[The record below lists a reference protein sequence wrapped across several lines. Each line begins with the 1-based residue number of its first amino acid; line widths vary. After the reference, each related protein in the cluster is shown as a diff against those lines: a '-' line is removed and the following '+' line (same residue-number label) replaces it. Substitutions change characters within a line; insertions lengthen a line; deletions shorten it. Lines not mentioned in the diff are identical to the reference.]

1 MRIREGKSLENLKDV
16 KLSDDSLALEHRLD
30 ISASIYK
37 RMKELGLT
45 QKDLAVKLGMDTAQI
60 SRIIRAK
67 QNLTIATLA
76 KIENALDFSLADG
89 FHYAGK
95 TTSTVKVVCT
105 MPDTTCRRAK
115 TSSWSKPITYSEN
128 AHPHLKEVA

>member
-1 MRIREGKSLENLKDV
+1 MRIREGKSLESLKDV
-16 KLSDDSLALEHRLD
+16 ELSDDSLALEHRLD

-45 QKDLAVKLGMDTAQI
+45 QKELAAKLEMDTAQL

-76 KIENALDFSLADG
+76 NIENALDFSLDG
-89 FHYAGK
+89 GFRYSGK
-95 TTSTVKVVCT
+95 ATSTIRVVY
-105 MPDTTCRRAK
+105 A
-115 TSSWSKPITYSEN
+115 TSDAPGLEANAGSWSRPISYSGNE
-128 AHPHLKEVA
+128 HLNLEAVA